1 LDKFILKQQQQSAK
15 GKLRHVAELKD
26 VWANYF
32 PTFTDE
38 WKRTIMCGEPR
49 IEQAGR
55 QVTLNGW
62 LRARRDLG
70 GIIFL
75 ELWDYT
81 GVTQIVFNPELVPEV
96 HARAKELR
104 SEYVLAVRGALRKRP
119 EGTENPSLATG
130 EVELLAS
137 DFILLSP
144 SALPQFDPDDA
155 DNVNEDLRMKYRY
168 IDLRRAGMQKNLRL
182 RHRTVQYT
190 RNYFDKNGFL
200 EVETPIFTKSTPE
213 GARDYL
219 VPSRV
224 NPGEFYALP
233 QSPQIYKQILMISGC
248 DKYIQIAKCFR
259 DEDLRAD
266 RQPEFTQIDV
276 EMSFVTENDIMTL
289 IEPYLI
295 GLFKETAGADIPS
308 PIPRLT
314 WKEAME
320 QYGSDKPDLRIDMK
334 IVDLSDVFRGSENPF
349 AQLIADGGVVKGLK
363 LPGGGGMSR
372 KELSDLENRARE
384 LGSAGMANFQIKDG
398 ALKGPLVK
406 FLAEDKARL
415 LIEKSDLTS
424 DDVLFVMAGKEWTK
438 ACEILGQIR
447 LETAR
452 ARDLVKDGWK
462 FLWVTEFP
470 LYEWDET
477 EGRWFAVHH
486 PFTAPIDEDA
496 EYMKSDPGRVRSR
509 AYDIVL
515 NGTELGGGSIRIHN
529 PETQRTVFDALGISP
544 ETAKAR
550 FGFLLDALSNGTPPH
565 GGIAI
570 GLDRLVML
578 ICGAKSIRDVMA
590 FPKNQ
595 KAQCPLSGAP
605 SRVENSQLEQ
615 LYILSSAPEE

>member
-1 LDKFILKQQQQSAK
+1 M
-15 GKLRHVAELKD
+15 R
-26 VWANYF
+26 
-32 PTFTDE
+32 
-38 WKRTIMCGEPR
+38 CGEPR
-49 IEQAGR
+49 AEHDGKPS
-55 QVTLNGW
+55 VLNGW

-70 GIIFL
+70 GIIFI
-75 ELWDYT
+75 ELWDNT
-81 GVTQIVFNPELVPEV
+81 GVTQVVFNPELVPEA
-96 HARAKELR
+96 HARARSLR
-104 SEYVLAVRGALRKRP
+104 SEYVMAVRGELRRRP
-119 EGTENPSLATG
+119 EGTENPAIATG
-130 EVELLAS
+130 EVELAAT

-144 SALPQFDPDDA
+144 SELPPFDPDSA
-155 DNVNEDLRMKYRY
+155 DEVSEDLRMKYRY
-168 IDLRRAGMQKNLRL
+168 IDLRREAMQKNLAL
-182 RHRTVQYT
+182 RHRAVQYT

-276 EMSFVTENDIMTL
+276 EMSFVTEDDIMSL

-295 GLFKETAGADIPS
+295 GLFKETTGADIPS
-308 PIPRLT
+308 PIRRLT

-334 IVDLSDVFRGSENPF
+334 IIDLSDAFRGDGNPF
-349 AQLIADGGVVKGLK
+349 SKLLEEGGAVKGLK
-363 LPGGGGMSR
+363 LPGGGRLSR

-384 LGSAGMANFQIKDG
+384 LGSAGMANFQIRDG

-406 FLAEDKARL
+406 FLAEEPCRVL
-415 LIEKSDLTS
+415 VERSGLTPE
-424 DDVLFVMAGKEWTK
+424 DALFVMADRQWSK

-452 ARDLVKDGWK
+452 DRGLARDGWE
-462 FLWVTEFP
+462 FVWVTEFP
-470 LYEWDET
+470 LYEWDEA
-477 EGRWFAVHH
+477 ERRWFAVHH
-486 PFTAPIDEDA
+486 PFTAPLDSDVEF
-496 EYMKSDPGRVRSR
+496 MKSDPARVRSR

-529 PETQRTVFDALGISP
+529 PEMQSMVFEALGISP
-544 ETAKAR
+544 ETARAR
-550 FGFLLDALSNGTPPH
+550 FGFLLEALSFGAPPH
-565 GGIAI
+565 GGIAL
-570 GLDRLVML
+570 GLDRLMML

-605 SRVENSQLEQ
+605 SRVDKCQLDA
-615 LYILSSAPEE
+615 LFVASTAPE